1 MLAVRLV
8 RLIENHSD
16 QLARGLTE
24 KVWNS
29 PKCGDLHKVPADELQ
44 ARTHEIYRN
53 LSDWLMN
60 KTEGE
65 LERRYIELGSRR
77 SQQGVAF
84 SHLVWALTATKGHVR
99 SFVQREGFADSAM
112 ELHGELEL
120 LALLDQ
126 FFDRTLYYA
135 AIGYE
140 RAYAAGGR
148 TERRRAV
155 IAHVA

>member
-29 PKCGDLHKVPADELQ
+29 PKCSDLHKVPADELQ

-53 LSDWLMN
+53 QNDWLTN
-60 KTEGE
+60 KTEAD
-65 LERRYIELGSRR
+65 LERRYTELGARR
-77 SQQGVAF
+77 SHQGVAL
-84 SHLVWALTATKGHVR
+84 SHIVWALTATKEHVR

-126 FFDRTLYYA
+126 FFDRAIYYA
-135 AIGYE
+135 AVGYE
-140 RAYAAGGR
+140 RAHEVRAA
-148 TERRRAV
+148 
-155 IAHVA
+155 

>member
-1 MLAVRLV
+1 MLAIRLV
-8 RLIENHSD
+8 RLIENHSE
-16 QLARGLTE
+16 QLSRGLTE
-24 KVWNS
+24 RVWNCQRCS
-29 PKCGDLHKVPADELQ
+29 DLKKIPPEEFKS
-44 ARTHEIYRN
+44 RTQEIYRN

-60 KTEGE
+60 KTEADV
-65 LERRYIELGSRR
+65 ERRYTALGARR
-77 SQQGVAF
+77 AGQGVAF
-84 SHLVWALTATKGHVR
+84 SHFVWAITATKEHIR
-99 SFVQREGFADSAM
+99 DFLLREGLVDSAM
-112 ELHGELEL
+112 DLYGEVEL

-126 FFDRTLYYA
+126 FFDRALYYA

>member
-8 RLIENHSD
+8 RLIENHSE

-60 KTEGE
+60 KTEAE
-65 LERRYIELGSRR
+65 VERRYTELGARR
-77 SQQGVAF
+77 ARQGVAF
-84 SHLVWALTATKGHVR
+84 SHFVWAITATKEHVR
-99 SFVQREGFADSAM
+99 AFVQREGFADSAM

-120 LALLDQ
+120 LHLLDQ
-126 FFDRTLYYA
+126 FFDRALYYA
-135 AIGYE
+135 AVGYE
-140 RAYAAGGR
+140 QAHKVRAA
-148 TERRRAV
+148 
-155 IAHVA
+155 

>member
-29 PKCGDLHKVPADELQ
+29 PKCSDLHKVPADELQ
-44 ARTHEIYRN
+44 ARTHEIYHN
-53 LSDWLMN
+53 LTDWLMN
-60 KTEGE
+60 KTEAE
-65 LERRYIELGSRR
+65 LERRYTELGARR
-77 SQQGVAF
+77 AQQGVAF
-84 SHLVWALTATKGHVR
+84 SHLVWALTATKEHVR

-126 FFDRTLYYA
+126 FFDRALYYA
-135 AIGYE
+135 AVGYE
-140 RAYAAGGR
+140 RSREVRAA
-148 TERRRAV
+148 
-155 IAHVA
+155 

>member
-8 RLIENHSD
+8 RLIESHSE

-29 PKCGDLHKVPADELQ
+29 PKCSDLHKVPADELQ

-60 KTEGE
+60 KTEAE
-65 LERRYIELGSRR
+65 LERRYTELGARR
-77 SQQGVAF
+77 AQQGVAF
-84 SHLVWALTATKGHVR
+84 SHFVWAITATKEHVR

-120 LALLDQ
+120 LHLLDQ

-135 AIGYE
+135 AVGYE
-140 RAYAAGGR
+140 RAHEVRAA
-148 TERRRAV
+148 
-155 IAHVA
+155 